1 MDLFIHSLYQNLI
14 HQKKENGT
22 ETIRKYAG
30 AYYQRTGIYY
40 MNHGITY
47 GTENGDF
54 LFYFIFTFVSESL
67 KMASETQMFL

>member
-30 AYYQRTGIYY
+30 AYYQSTGIYY

-54 LFYFIFTFVSESL
+54 FILFYFF
-67 KMASETQMFL
+67 FLHSSPKA